1 MAKDLS
7 FGTDSKL
14 QEQIAMLGEYLSE
27 NYEFRHNV
35 LTDEY
40 EIRELSS
47 EPTPFRTLTREARN
61 KLLRGIKTIGLE
73 IPSVCQNVDEYIYS
87 EDTPLYDPVREWLSS
102 LPTWD
107 SKNHVGELFGRLPG
121 VTTEQQYFLSIWL
134 RSAVAHWLGM
144 DMLHGNESVVTLVGA
159 QGCGKSTF
167 FAGILPPHLRNYY
180 LDHINLGNKND
191 KEMALTNNLIVN
203 IDELDQVKRSQQA
216 ELKQALSKIVV
227 NGRPIYGR
235 SQKCRKRF
243 ASFVATTNNPRPLN
257 DPTGSRRFLCIRI
270 PDGQFINNDTVT
282 DYDQL
287 YAQVVCE
294 LRDKDMRFW
303 FTNEETRRIE
313 QLNQDFQRIV
323 SLEDMIMSCFR
334 RPKQN
339 EASRPLSVSDILT
352 TVATEFP
359 SVKVTGS
366 MKVRLG
372 MTLSTMKFDR
382 KHTADGSVYFLVP
395 KHAA

>member
-40 EIRELSS
+40 EIRELGS
-47 EPTPFRTLTREARN
+47 EPKPFRTFTREARN
-61 KLLRGIKTIGLE
+61 KLLRGIKSIGLD
-73 IPSVCQNVDEYIYS
+73 IPNVCQNVDEYVYS
-87 EDTPLYDPVREWLSS
+87 EDTPLFDPVAEWLTS
-102 LPTWD
+102 LPAWD
-107 SKNHVGELFGRLPG
+107 GKNHVGRMFERLPG
-121 VTTEQQYFLSIWL
+121 ITTEQQYFLAIWL
-134 RSAVAHWLGM
+134 RSAVAHWLGK
-144 DMLHGNESVVTLVGA
+144 DMLHGNEQVVTLVGA

-167 FAGILPPHLRNYY
+167 LASLLPQHLRNYY

-203 IDELDQVKRSQQA
+203 IDELDQIKHGQQA
-216 ELKQALSKIVV
+216 ELKQALSKIQV

-243 ASFVATTNNPRPLN
+243 ASFVATTNNQRPLN
-257 DPTGSRRFLCIRI
+257 DPTGSRRFICIRI
-270 PDGQFINNDTVT
+270 PDGQFIDNDTVI

-287 YAQVVCE
+287 YAQVVHE
-294 LRDKDMRFW
+294 LREKDMRYW
-303 FTNEETRRIE
+303 FTNEESKRIE
-313 QLNQDFQRIV
+313 QLNQDFQRAV
-323 SLEDMIMSCFR
+323 SLEDMIVACFR
-334 RPKQN
+334 RPRQD
-339 EASRPLSVSDILT
+339 EASRPLPVSDIL
-352 TVATEFP
+352 ATIASQFP
-359 SVKVTGS
+359 SLQMSAST
-366 MKVRLG
+366 KVRLG
-372 MTLSTMKFDR
+372 MALSAMKFDR

-395 KHAA
+395 NRAA